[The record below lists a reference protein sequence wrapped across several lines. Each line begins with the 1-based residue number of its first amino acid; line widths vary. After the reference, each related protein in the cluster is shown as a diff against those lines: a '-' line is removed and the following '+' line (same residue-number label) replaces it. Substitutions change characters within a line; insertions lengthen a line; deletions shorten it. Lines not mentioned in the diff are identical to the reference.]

1 MSKQQPRDPMCC
13 IKRLDGISV
22 RGLLDTVDMGEE
34 RRGEPA
40 RSFKLYI
47 SLFLIFLFFSQAWG
61 SGEKGVG

>member
-34 RRGEPA
+34 RRA
-40 RSFKLYI
+40 RSQFETLYTL
-47 SLFLIFLFFSQAWG
+47 SLFLFFLFFSQA
-61 SGEKGVG
+61 